1 MLSNGGDA
9 GQVRRIAEGFQI
21 RWEPIENPAIKKQLL
36 AGDSYY
42 YTTWSTCDCMT
53 SLGSG
58 RPDTQRPRN
67 HDRKVA
73 QLRKQGWSAAKIERS
88 LADREAVA
96 TRKAR
101 AKAEQGAIP
110 GPDADRWGELVALL
124 DDNHPH
130 HAEHDYLWFAAV
142 RPAWQGRGYGS
153 ALLRA
158 VLDRAD
164 RTGTPAYL
172 DATSPDNRRLY
183 ERHGFRVIGEL
194 AVAGGPRVWQMWR
207 EP

>member
-1 MLSNGGDA
+1 MTISTTT
-9 GQVRRIAEGFQI
+9 
-21 RWEPIENPAIKKQLL
+21 PIP
-36 AGDSYY
+36 
-42 YTTWSTCDCMT
+42 
-53 SLGSG
+53 
-58 RPDTQRPRN
+58 
-67 HDRKVA
+67 
-73 QLRKQGWSAAKIERS
+73 
-88 LADREAVA
+88 
-96 TRKAR
+96 RKAR
-101 AKAEQGAIP
+101 PTDRPAVAAIMADAWFDDPVFGWLVPDDGHRRRILPAFFELAAQICAKHEETWCVGSDVEEGVVGAAIWTP
-110 GPDADRWGELVALL
+110 AGVEPMSETEGQAFAIRCGELAGPYADRWEEFLALL

-130 HAEHDYLWFAAV
+130 HAEHDYLWFLAV
-142 RPAWQGRGYGS
+142 RPAWQGLGHGS

-194 AVAGGPRVWQMWR
+194 AVAGGPPVWQMWR